1 MTDLPV
7 LAQRLKR
14 ARRTMA
20 PHQRNIATNLIEQ
33 IGTLKDY
40 VQPDWV
46 THPIYTLPVMIATQ
60 VEIFERAMNP
70 ETAA

>member
-1 MTDLPV
+1 MTDLPA
-7 LAQRLKR
+7 LAQQLKR
-14 ARRTMA
+14 AKRKMT
-20 PHQRNIATNLIEQ
+20 PHQRYIATNLIEQ

-46 THPIYTLPVMIATQ
+46 THPIYTLPVMIVKQ